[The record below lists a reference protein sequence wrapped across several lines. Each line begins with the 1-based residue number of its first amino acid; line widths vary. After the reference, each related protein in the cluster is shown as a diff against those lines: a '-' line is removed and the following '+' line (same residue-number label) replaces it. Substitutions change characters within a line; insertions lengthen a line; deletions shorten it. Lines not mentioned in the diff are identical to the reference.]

1 MLGFAALAAASV
13 TVFSSLVA
21 PSSAAASP
29 ALPSFASVDTL
40 FSFGDSYSTV
50 GYKPQDGL
58 LPLPGVGGTTSGG
71 YNWVQYLAFMQNAS
85 YFDFA
90 QSAATVNNSII
101 HNNRGETPPSFDI
114 QLATFEEYFAGGE
127 PEIPWTSDK
136 SLFTVF
142 FGINDIGFTVLQ
154 DSHNASEI
162 VPRIVESYETSVSQ
176 LYARGARQFLLLLMP
191 PTYRTPYIKSFG
203 AETVAKFNSTIDL
216 YVSTLTTAVADLTT
230 RYPDATF
237 VTYDTAPM
245 FNSIL
250 DDAAAHGFSIS
261 STSCWAYW
269 NKHDPDLDLPSCEA
283 PLADYVWMDDY
294 HPTWGVHALVAEDIA
309 KTLTGTVPS
318 IIASPPDGRTISR
331 RAAQPARKAFRRRR
345 PGHGSARGSG
355 AGAHDEAAHALMRER
370 MRRSW
375 AGLAMVDEA

>member
-1 MLGFAALAAASV
+1 MLGLARLAAASV
-13 TVFSSLVA
+13 MLVGSLVA
-21 PSSAAASP
+21 PCSAAASP
-29 ALPSFASVDTL
+29 ALPTFSSMDTL

-50 GYKPQDGL
+50 GYKPQNGL

-71 YNWVQYLAFMQNAS
+71 YNWVQFLAYAQNAS

-101 HNNRGETPPSFDI
+101 HINRGETPPSFDI
-114 QLATFEEYFAGGE
+114 QLATFEQYFAGDK
-127 PEIPWTSDK
+127 PEISWTSDK

-162 VPRIVESYETSVSQ
+162 VPRIVKSYETSVTQ
-176 LYARGARQFLLLLMP
+176 LYDRGARNFLLVLMP

-216 YVSTLTTAVADLTT
+216 YISTLTTAISDLSAA
-230 RYPDATF
+230 YPDAKF
-237 VTYDTAPM
+237 VQYDTAPL

-250 DDAAAHGFSIS
+250 DDASAYGFSVS

-269 NKHDPDLDLPSCEA
+269 NKHDPDLDLPACEA
-283 PLADYVWMDDY
+283 PLADYTWADDY
-294 HPTWGVHALVAEDIA
+294 HPTWGVHKLVAEDIA
-309 KTLTGTVPS
+309 KTLTGATPS
-318 IIASPPDGRTISR
+318 YIAAPPDGRTISR

-345 PGHGSARGSG
+345 PGHGSARSG
-355 AGAHDEAAHALMRER
+355 TASAHDEAAHALMRER

-375 AGLAMVDEA
+375 AGLATVDET